1 MEIPGI
7 SVDDPSLG
15 APTAQASSEVDKEA
29 FLKLLV
35 SQLRNQDP
43 ISPMESQ
50 KFTAELAQFSSLE
63 QMQKLNENIVG
74 LAVLQQSNAL
84 MSQLTDS
91 AVLIGKEVRYI
102 HPDSGEEQTGTVS
115 TVKIQ
120 DGIAVLRIDGTD
132 VPLGNVTEVTG
143 SEGAGGAAES
153 GGDGTETQQD

>member
-15 APTAQASSEVDKEA
+15 APTTQPSSEVDKDA

-43 ISPMESQ
+43 LSPMEGQ
-50 KFTAELAQFSSLE
+50 EFTAELAQFSSLE
-63 QMQKLNENIVG
+63 EMQKLNENIVG

-102 HPDSGEEQTGTVS
+102 HPESGEELSGTVS

-120 DGIAVLRIDGTD
+120 DGIAVLRIDGAD

-143 SEGAGGAAES
+143 SEGTGEAGNDTAEDQE
-153 GGDGTETQQD
+153 G